1 MQVECNDEVLHDFF
15 CLYLLNR
22 FYRQIM
28 KLINPLIIIRILYT
42 VLVLESIFFLTCLPV
57 SIIYKEPAFPFIW
70 SALAASVASLILYF
84 ASGNVTLKKVSNRE
98 GFISVSLAWI
108 VFTLFGTLPYLFSG
122 TIHSFI
128 DAFFESSSGFTT
140 TGSTIIPD
148 VESLPNSILYW
159 RSFTHWIGGLGIIVL
174 VIIILPV
181 FGITANHLLPLESS
195 LKEKTHPKA
204 KAMGFRLLYVY
215 LLLTFAEILLLNAGD
230 MNLFDSICHTY
241 GTVAT
246 GGFSTRNASISGYSA
261 YSQYIISLFMF
272 LSGVSFIVYYYM
284 VKLNFRKVKHNE
296 ELWFYIG
303 TTVIAGTI
311 ATCILL
317 AKTTKSPETA
327 FREGFF
333 QIISVITTT
342 GYVTTDYLKWPQAGI
357 VLLFI
362 LLFAGGCTGST
373 AGSIKMVRHLIVLKN
388 IRSITQKLLHPNAVT
403 PMKLNNKQI
412 SSQVNISIIS
422 FLVEYIFVFLV
433 GTIIVVITG
442 LDPVTAASAV
452 GSSLGNTGP
461 GLGAVGPMFT
471 YAPLPEITK
480 LILSLLMIVGRLEI
494 YTILILFSRSFWKI

>member
-1 MQVECNDEVLHDFF
+1 
-15 CLYLLNR
+15 
-22 FYRQIM
+22 M
-28 KLINPLIIIRILYT
+28 KLINPLIIIRILFT
-42 VLVLESIFFLTCLPV
+42 VLILESISFITCLPV
-57 SIIYKEPAFPFIW
+57 SIIYKEPSLPFIW
-70 SALAASVASLILYF
+70 SALVTSVAALILYF
-84 ASGNVTLKKVSNRE
+84 ASKDISLKKVSSRE
-98 GFISVSLAWI
+98 GFISVSLSWI
-108 VFTLFGTLPYLFSG
+108 IFTAFGTLPYLFSG

-148 VESLPNSILYW
+148 VESLQFSILYW

-195 LKEKTHPKA
+195 LKEKTHPKV
-204 KAMGFRLLYVY
+204 KAMGLRLLYVY
-215 LLLTFAEILLLNAGD
+215 LLLTVTEIILLNLGD
-230 MNLFDSICHTY
+230 MNLFDSICHTF

-246 GGFSTRNASISGYSA
+246 GGFSTKNSSICGYSA

-284 VKLNFRKVKHNE
+284 VKLNFRKVKYNE
-296 ELWFYIG
+296 ELWFYLG
-303 TTVIAGTI
+303 TTIISGTI

-317 AKTTKSPETA
+317 AKTTKPLEPA

-333 QIISVITTT
+333 QVISVITTT
-342 GYVTTDYLKWPQAGI
+342 GYVTTDYLKWPQAGM

-388 IRSITQKLLHPNAVT
+388 IRSTTLKLLHPNVIT
-403 PMKLNNKQI
+403 QIKLNNKQI
-412 SSQVNISIIS
+412 SEQVNISIIS
-422 FLVEYIFVFLV
+422 FVVEYIFIFLV

-442 LDPVTAASAV
+442 LDPVTAAS
-452 GSSLGNTGP
+452 
-461 GLGAVGPMFT
+461 
-471 YAPLPEITK
+471 
-480 LILSLLMIVGRLEI
+480 
-494 YTILILFSRSFWKI
+494 